1 MSIFNSA
8 SILSSLA
15 GLVGRSGRV
24 CLTVHFFNP
33 KPLQSFP
40 SILLTIQEAL
50 LYPSVHPKHI

>member
-15 GLVGRSGRV
+15 ELAGRFGRV
-24 CLTVHFFNP
+24 CLTAHFFNP
-33 KPLQSFP
+33 KLLQSFP

-50 LYPSVHPKHI
+50 LYPSMHPKHI